1 MNKSMPM
8 GLQRTG
14 KHPGQRGFTLVEILV
29 SLVIGLFLTAGLIQL
44 LLGNRQTYRVLDNLS
59 ELQENGRFAMDM
71 LSRHIRMAGFR
82 NDWQTPI
89 PMPLEGV
96 DGTSGAADQFTLRY
110 ESTTDCVGGT
120 VAGTPPIAV
129 NTFAIATSDG
139 MLNLR
144 CTGNGG
150 GGTTQP
156 LVVGVED
163 MQIQYGLDSDGD
175 GAANYYTSTPP
186 TATNVA
192 RYVSLRVQLRLISTD
207 VNLAEG
213 GDGRI
218 RRTFSSTVTM
228 RNSAVAGV
236 HCPPQC

>member
-1 MNKSMPM
+1 M

-14 KHPGQRGFTLVEILV
+14 KHREQRGFTLVEILV

-59 ELQENGRFAMDM
+59 ELQENGRFAVDM

-82 NDWQTPI
+82 TDWQTPI
-89 PMPLEGV
+89 AMPVEGV
-96 DGTSGAADQFTLRY
+96 DGTSGAADQFTVRY

-120 VAGTPPIAV
+120 VTSTPPIAV
-129 NTFAIATSDG
+129 NTFSLATSDG
-139 MLNLR
+139 LLNLR

-150 GGTTQP
+150 GGATQP
-156 LVVGVED
+156 MVMGVED

-175 GAANYYTSTPP
+175 GAANYYTSNPP
-186 TATNVA
+186 TTTNVA
-192 RYVSLRVQLRLISTD
+192 QYVSVRVQLRLMSTEA
-207 VNLAEG
+207 NLADA

-228 RNSAVAGV
+228 RNSAVAGAQ
-236 HCPPQC
+236 CPPQC